1 MFQIGRFAAPATL
14 VAIGLMFG
22 IFCTQ
27 PARFANAQT
36 EGAAAPALDVS
47 EANAEKVKEA
57 TSALEV
63 AQSALQ
69 QDGHYSPAIRGLNSY
84 ATLVGG
90 VDAISDLEGGRGVDP
105 ITFAGLHA
113 GQATDEVLP
122 HLSYDSNGRLTYKGK
137 LVRMYSVDR
146 MKQLDER
153 RIAIIELTRGGRRQS
168 LD

>member
-1 MFQIGRFAAPATL
+1 MPRIYRYAASAALAAACLTF
-14 VAIGLMFG
+14 GLFWSAP
-22 IFCTQ
+22 IKL
-27 PARFANAQT
+27 ASAQT
-36 EGAAAPALDVS
+36 QSESAPLLDVS
-47 EANAEKVKEA
+47 EANAEKIKEA

-69 QDGHYSPAIRGLNSY
+69 QDGLYSPAVRGLNPY

-90 VDAISDLEGGRGVDP
+90 VDALADLESGRGIDP
-105 ITFAGLHA
+105 FTFAGLHA

-153 RIAIIELTRGGRRQS
+153 RVAIIELTQGGRRETPN
-168 LD
+168 